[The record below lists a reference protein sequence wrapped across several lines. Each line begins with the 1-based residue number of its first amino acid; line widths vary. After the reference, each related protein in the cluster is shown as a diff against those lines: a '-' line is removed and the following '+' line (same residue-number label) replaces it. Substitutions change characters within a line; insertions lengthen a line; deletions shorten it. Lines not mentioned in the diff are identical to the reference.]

1 MRIVRIAKPLAVLV
15 LSALCCFGT
24 GAGAAETKSSTNA
37 TVTPKLPPGMPVYGK
52 VGAIDKQAG
61 AITLQGK
68 EKVRTFYIT
77 SQTKV
82 HRDGK
87 PAKLE
92 EVVIGQWIGGYARP
106 DANGR
111 STLSTLNLEVVQRT
125 PAGGPTNSPA
135 KPRAR

>member
-1 MRIVRIAKPLAVLV
+1 MKIAKAFAVLALFAV
-15 LSALCCFGT
+15 SSFCTDSAD
-24 GAGAAETKSSTNA
+24 TKSSTNTA
-37 TVTPKLPPGMPVYGK
+37 APKLPPGMPVYGK
-52 VGAIDKQAG
+52 VDAIDRQAG
-61 AITLQGK
+61 TVTLHGK
-68 EKVRTFYIT
+68 EKVRILHIT
-77 SQTKV
+77 PQTKV

-111 STLSTLNLEVVQRT
+111 PTLSTLNLEVVQKA
-125 PAGGPTNSPA
+125 PAVGATNSPA

>member
-1 MRIVRIAKPLAVLV
+1 MKIAKAVVALALFAI
-15 LSALCCFGT
+15 STLCVQ
-24 GAGAAETKSSTNA
+24 AADTKSSTNTA
-37 TVTPKLPPGMPVYGK
+37 APKLPPGMPVYGK
-52 VGAIDKQAG
+52 VGVIDKQAG
-61 AITLQGK
+61 TITLQGK
-68 EKVRTFYIT
+68 EKVRVFYFT

-92 EVVIGQWIGGYARP
+92 EVVVGQWIGGYARP

-111 STLSTLNLEVVQRT
+111 SILSTLNLEVVQKT
-125 PAGGPTNSPA
+125 PAVGTTNSPA

>member
-1 MRIVRIAKPLAVLV
+1 
-15 LSALCCFGT
+15 
-24 GAGAAETKSSTNA
+24 
-37 TVTPKLPPGMPVYGK
+37 MPVYGK

-61 AITLQGK
+61 TVTLQGK
-68 EKVRTFYIT
+68 EKVRVFHIT
-77 SQTKV
+77 PQTKV

-87 PAKLE
+87 HAKLE

-111 STLSTLNLEVVQRT
+111 STLSTLNLEVVQKT
-125 PAGGPTNSPA
+125 PAAGATNSPA

>member
-1 MRIVRIAKPLAVLV
+1 MNIAKAFAAFVLLTV
-15 LSALCCFGT
+15 SSFCVH
-24 GAGAAETKSSTNA
+24 AADTKSSTNTA
-37 TVTPKLPPGMPVYGK
+37 APKLPPGMPVYGK

-61 AITLQGK
+61 TIALQGK
-68 EKVRTFYIT
+68 EKVRTFYVT

-92 EVVIGQWIGGYARP
+92 EVIIGQWIGGYARP
-106 DANGR
+106 DVNGR

-125 PAGGPTNSPA
+125 PAGAATNSPA
-135 KPRAR
+135 KPRSR

>member
-1 MRIVRIAKPLAVLV
+1 MKIAKASAALTLLAVFY
-15 LSALCCFGT
+15 LC
-24 GAGAAETKSSTNA
+24 AHAADTKSSTNTA
-37 TVTPKLPPGMPVYGK
+37 APKLPPGMPVYGK

-61 AITLQGK
+61 TVTLQGK
-68 EKVRTFYIT
+68 EKVRIFYIT
-77 SQTKV
+77 PQTKV

-111 STLSTLNLEVVQRT
+111 STLSTVNLEVVQKT
-125 PAGGPTNSPA
+125 PATGATNSPA

>member
-1 MRIVRIAKPLAVLV
+1 MNIAKTFAALVLLAVTDFCV
-15 LSALCCFGT
+15 H
-24 GAGAAETKSSTNA
+24 AADTKLSTNTSA
-37 TVTPKLPPGMPVYGK
+37 PKLPPGMPVYGK

-61 AITLQGK
+61 TVTLQGK
-68 EKVRTFYIT
+68 EKVRIFHIT
-77 SQTKV
+77 PQTKV

-111 STLSTLNLEVVQRT
+111 STLSTLNLEVVQKT
-125 PAGGPTNSPA
+125 PAVGTTNSPA

>member
-1 MRIVRIAKPLAVLV
+1 MNIAKTFAALALLIVSSFCV
-15 LSALCCFGT
+15 H
-24 GAGAAETKSSTNA
+24 GADTKLSTNNA
-37 TVTPKLPPGMPVYGK
+37 APKLPPGMPVYGK

-61 AITLQGK
+61 TVTLQGK
-68 EKVRTFYIT
+68 EKVRIFHIT

-111 STLSTLNLEVVQRT
+111 STLSTLNLEVVQKT
-125 PAGGPTNSPA
+125 PAVGATNSPA

>member
-1 MRIVRIAKPLAVLV
+1 MNIAKTFAALALLIVSSFCV
-15 LSALCCFGT
+15 H
-24 GAGAAETKSSTNA
+24 AADTKLSTNNGA
-37 TVTPKLPPGMPVYGK
+37 PKLPPGMPVYGK
-52 VGAIDKQAG
+52 VGAIDKQSG
-61 AITLQGK
+61 TVTLQGK
-68 EKVRTFYIT
+68 EKVRIFHIT
-77 SQTKV
+77 PQTKV

-111 STLSTLNLEVVQRT
+111 STLSTLNLEVVQKT
-125 PAGGPTNSPA
+125 PAVGATNSPA

>member
-1 MRIVRIAKPLAVLV
+1 MNIAKVFAALV
-15 LSALCCFGT
+15 LFTVSSFCVH
-24 GAGAAETKSSTNA
+24 AADIKSSTNTA
-37 TVTPKLPPGMPVYGK
+37 APKMPQGMPVYGK

-61 AITLQGK
+61 TITLQGK
-68 EKVRTFYIT
+68 EKVRIFYLT
-77 SQTKV
+77 SQTRV
-82 HRDGK
+82 HRDGQ

-111 STLSTLNLEVVQRT
+111 STLSTLNLAVVQKT
-125 PAGGPTNSPA
+125 PAAGATNSPA